1 METDQALAP
10 QAAHAEAAVAPCS
23 EEPYCPP
30 SPPPAAP
37 DKPDPLPGPADPLFA
52 LLKEKIAVYLKS
64 EDIVRIE
71 AAYHFAAEAHSG
83 QTRKSGELYIVHPL
97 AVASIVADWHLNAHA
112 LCAALLHDVVEDTYI
127 SKAEIAER
135 FGQTAADLVDGLSKL
150 DKLQFRS
157 HEEEQAANFYKMLLA
172 MSNDLQV
179 ILIKLA
185 DRLHN
190 MRTLFV
196 MRPDK
201 RRRIASET
209 LEIYAPIAR
218 RLGVDGVFQ
227 ELEDLS
233 FVNKYPW
240 RHRVLARAVAAERGN
255 RRRLLVQLQAGIEE
269 RLPQWGV
276 EAEVQ
281 GREKRLYSIYRKM
294 MERIIEARHNY
305 ALAEA
310 RHNYTVGEK
319 RRAFSH
325 VYDIHGFRLIV
336 PDVSTCYLALGALH
350 SIYQPYP
357 DRFKDY
363 IAIPRENGYRS
374 LHTTLIG
381 PGGVLAEVQIR
392 TREMHRIAESGVAA
406 HWLYKADDK
415 SINEL
420 QQQTHAWLQSLLDLQ
435 MNSGGASEFLEQ
447 VKVNLFPGEVFVI
460 SPKGRIFT
468 LPRGS
473 TPVDFAYAV
482 HTDVGHR
489 CVGCRINSDH
499 RPLNTELQSGDQVEI
514 ITSAYPS
521 PNPAWLSYVRT
532 GRARARIRHFLK
544 NKQQDEAVSLGE
556 RLLNLALR
564 PHGFT
569 VDKIAPA
576 AWDRFLRDRGV
587 ASIRDIYAD
596 IGLGNRMPVAVARRL
611 LLAQE
616 RVGGAA
622 KGESVAMPRLRIHG
636 GEGGVMHLAKCCQ
649 PIPGDNVIGVIRR
662 GHGLE
667 IHLQDCPVAIR
678 MRANLG
684 RWVDADWEPDETR
697 LFDVTIRILCRPGHG
712 MLVRIANAIAADD
725 CNIQSAVMDQGE
737 APHVVLHM
745 TLQVR
750 DRLHLAKV
758 MRRVRQVPEVARIA
772 REKPGN

>member
-1 METDQALAP
+1 MES
-10 QAAHAEAAVAPCS
+10 AHAHPPEAAAPVAAASGEAPGEAPGASGSAETPEFLARQDDDGAPS
-23 EEPYCPP
+23 E
-30 SPPPAAP
+30 
-37 DKPDPLPGPADPLFA
+37 PADPLFT
-52 LLKEKIAVYLKS
+52 LLKAKLTAYLKA
-64 EDIVRIE
+64 EEIVRVDS
-71 AAYHFAAEAHSG
+71 AYHFAAEAHGG

-97 AVASIVADWHLNAHA
+97 AVASIVADWHLDSQA

-135 FGQTAADLVDGLSKL
+135 FGQAAADLVDGLSKL
-150 DKLQFRS
+150 DKLKFRS
-157 HEEEQAANFYKMLLA
+157 HEEAQAANFYKMLLA
-172 MSNDLQV
+172 MSADLRV

-201 RRRIASET
+201 RRRIAAET

-218 RLGVDGVFQ
+218 RLGLDGIFQ

-255 RRRLLVQLQAGIEE
+255 RKKLLAQLQDGIEQ

-276 EAEVQ
+276 ECEVQ

-294 MERIIEARHNY
+294 EER
-305 ALAEA
+305 LAEA
-310 RHNYTVGEK
+310 HRNNAYTTGEK

-336 PDVSTCYLALGALH
+336 SDVSACYLALGALH

-357 DRFKDY
+357 GRFKDY

-392 TREMHRIAESGVAA
+392 TRDMHRIAESGVAA
-406 HWLYKADDK
+406 HWLYKDDDK

-468 LPRGS
+468 LPNGS

-499 RPLNTELQSGDQVEI
+499 QPLNTELQSGDQVEI

-544 NKQQDEAVSLGE
+544 SKQQDEAMSLGE

-564 PHGFT
+564 PHGYT

-576 AWDRFLRDRGV
+576 AWERFLRDRGV

-596 IGLGNRMPVAVARRL
+596 IGLGNRMPVAVTRRL

-616 RVGGAA
+616 RVGGLTGAHE
-622 KGESVAMPRLRIHG
+622 GTTMPRLKIHG
-636 GEGGVMHLAKCCQ
+636 GEGGAMHLARCCQ
-649 PIPGDNVIGVIRR
+649 PIPGDPVVGVIRR

-667 IHLQDCPVAIR
+667 IHLQDCSIVTR
-678 MRANLG
+678 MRNNLG
-684 RWVDADWEPDETR
+684 RWVDADWEPDEVR
-697 LFDVTIRILCRPGHG
+697 LFDVTIRIQCKPGHG

-737 APHVVLHM
+737 APYVNLLM
-745 TLQVR
+745 TLQVH

-758 MRRVRQVPEVARIA
+758 MRKVRVVPEVVKIA
-772 REKPGN
+772 RVRPGG

>member
-1 METDQALAP
+1 MES
-10 QAAHAEAAVAPCS
+10 AHAHALQMADIAAGDAENDDACPAPC
-23 EEPYCPP
+23 
-30 SPPPAAP
+30 
-37 DKPDPLPGPADPLFA
+37 PDPALDPAGPLFA
-52 LLKEKIAVYLKS
+52 LLKEKVTAYLKD
-64 EDIVRIE
+64 EDVSAIE
-71 AAYHFAAEAHSG
+71 AAYRFAAEAHSG
-83 QTRKSGELYIVHPL
+83 QTRKSGEIYIVHPL
-97 AVASIVADWHLNAHA
+97 AVASIVADWHLDAQA
-112 LCAALLHDVVEDTYI
+112 LYAALLHDVVEDAFV

-135 FGQTAADLVDGLSKL
+135 FGQSAADLVDSLSKL
-150 DKLQFRS
+150 DKFKFSSR
-157 HEEEQAANFYKMLLA
+157 EEAQAANFYKMLLA
-172 MSNDLQV
+172 MSTDLRV

-201 RRRIASET
+201 RRRIAGET

-218 RLGVDGVFQ
+218 RLGLDGVFQ

-233 FVNKYPW
+233 FVNKHPW
-240 RHRVLARAVAAERGN
+240 RHRVIARAVTAERN
-255 RRRLLVQLQAGIEE
+255 SRRRLLAQLQAGIEE

-281 GREKRLYSIYRKM
+281 GREKRLYSIYSKM
-294 MERIIEARHNY
+294 KDRI
-305 ALAEA
+305 AEA
-310 RHNYTVGEK
+310 HREHVHPIGEK

-325 VYDIHGFRLIV
+325 VYDIRGFRLIV
-336 PDVSTCYLALGALH
+336 PDVASCYLGLGALH

-357 DRFKDY
+357 GRFKDY

-406 HWLYKADDK
+406 HWLYKDDDK

-447 VKVNLFPGEVFVI
+447 VKVNLFPGEIFVI
-460 SPKGRIFT
+460 SPKGRIFS
-468 LPRGS
+468 LPNGS

-489 CVGCRINSDH
+489 CVGCRINSDY
-499 RPLNTELQSGDQVEI
+499 RPLNTELQSGDQVEV

-521 PNPAWLSYVRT
+521 PNPAWLNYVRT

-544 NKQQDEAVSLGE
+544 NKQQDEAIGLGE

-569 VDKIAPA
+569 VDEIAPA
-576 AWDRFLRDRGV
+576 VWERFLRDRGV
-587 ASIRDIYAD
+587 ASTRDIYAD

-611 LLAQE
+611 LLAQK
-616 RVGGAA
+616 RVDGLVGKEEGKGDGA
-622 KGESVAMPRLRIHG
+622 GMPRLKIHG
-636 GEGGVMHLAKCCQ
+636 GEVGAMQLARCCQ
-649 PIPGDNVIGVIRR
+649 PIPGDPVAGLIRR
-662 GHGLE
+662 GQGLE
-667 IHLQDCPVAIR
+667 IHLQDCPAVVR
-678 MRANLG
+678 MRSRLG
-684 RWVDADWEPDETR
+684 RWVDADWEPDGTR
-697 LFDVTIRILCRPGHG
+697 LFEVTVSILCRSGHN
-712 MLVRIANAIAADD
+712 MLVRIANAISSAD
-725 CNIQSAVMDQGE
+725 CNIQSAVMDHQAE
-737 APHVVLHM
+737 APSALTLRM

-750 DRLHLAKV
+750 DRQHLAQV

-772 REKPGN
+772 RLRPGA